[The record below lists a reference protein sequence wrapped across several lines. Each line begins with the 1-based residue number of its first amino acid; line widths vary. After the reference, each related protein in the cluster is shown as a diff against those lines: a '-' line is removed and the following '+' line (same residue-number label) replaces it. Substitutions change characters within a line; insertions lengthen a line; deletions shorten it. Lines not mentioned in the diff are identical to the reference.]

1 MDFKLMRKDND
12 QHVNTYIVTLV
23 TVIERKMFCLN

>member
-12 QHVNTYIVTLV
+12 QYVNNYKVTLV
-23 TVIERKMFCLN
+23 TIIERKMFCLN